1 MLNDPDFLQTGL
13 QTTAKRFLESQR
25 AQRDALDQQIAA
37 LKAQRQALDALIEP
51 LEQQLAPS
59 ADEHTHTLNDP
70 PQPYPEQPPD
80 RPLTAVA
87 AAIAVLRTA
96 DSPLHFREI
105 TRRALDA
112 RLWQSNADHPELSI
126 KGALNDHIRNAGP
139 DAAFR
144 RVGPGIFALSDAAL
158 TPADPPADE

>member
-1 MLNDPDFLQTGL
+1 MPNDPDFLQIGL

-51 LEQQLAPS
+51 LEEQLGTA
-59 ADEHTHTLNDP
+59 ADEHTHTLSEP
-70 PQPYPEQPPD
+70 PRPYPEQPPD
-80 RPLTAVA
+80 RLLTAVA
-87 AAIAVLRTA
+87 AAITVLRAA

-105 TRRALDA
+105 TRRALNA
-112 RLWQSNADHPELSI
+112 GLWTSGAVYPEDSV
-126 KGALNDHIRNAGP
+126 KSALNAHIRSAGLNAV
-139 DAAFR
+139 FR
-144 RVGPGIFALSDAAL
+144 RVGVGIFALSDAAL